1 MGHRKIGVRGAFKP
15 GFRVFRH
22 PSTKWVGGIERVRAN
37 DAQQGETQMT
47 MNRRNVL
54 IGLGAVAAGGGA
66 ALGTGAFSQVQ
77 ADRTVN
83 VGVSNDAGA
92 LLQISEGAGASGV
105 VGLESDSGDG
115 NASIITFD
123 EQNLNAD
130 AITTYE
136 NALEVAN
143 DGEETG
149 ATLKV
154 SSSESTIDTSVMT
167 FEIGGT
173 DITDNAKTISD
184 DPSSPTSVDISID
197 LTGTNS
203 TSDIDGD
210 VQFVADTT

>member
-1 MGHRKIGVRGAFKP
+1 MA
-15 GFRVFRH
+15 
-22 PSTKWVGGIERVRAN
+22 
-37 DAQQGETQMT
+37 

-66 ALGTGAFSQVQ
+66 VLGTGAFSQVE
-77 ADRTVN
+77 ANRTVN
-83 VGVSNDAGA
+83 VGVKNDAGA

-105 VGLESDSGDG
+105 VGVESDSGDG
-115 NASIITFD
+115 TADIITFD

-130 AITTYE
+130 ATTTYE

-149 ATLKV
+149 ATLEV
-154 SSSESTIDTSVMT
+154 SSSESAIDTSVMT
-167 FEIGGT
+167 FEIGST
-173 DITDNAKTISD
+173 DITDNSTTISD
-184 DPSSPTSVDISID
+184 DPSSPTNVDIVID

-203 TSDIDGD
+203 ASDINGD